1 MQLNISLPPPTTES
15 RQKAVQAAGKAA
27 DTANTAIRNARGS
40 QQKKLRAMQTGKG
53 ATKARPDDLKK
64 AADRMEKVVE
74 KGSAE
79 VKRIVDAAKKML
91 ES

>member
-1 MQLNISLPPPTTES
+1 
-15 RQKAVQAAGKAA
+15 
-27 DTANTAIRNARGS
+27 
-40 QQKKLRAMQTGKG
+40 MQTGKG